1 MFTEVVILVF
11 LATNSWLDIKK
22 KEISLITVGI
32 FGITGILLSLSQ
44 RGFSWDYLIPAAIGT
59 AIVGLGI
66 LTKGAVGI
74 GDGLILLTLGTIMEP
89 EKFLAVFFMGL
100 LGCSAVSLIMLLVA
114 QNAGK
119 SELPFIPF
127 VLLGYVG
134 GLLLW

>member
-1 MFTEVVILVF
+1 M
-11 LATNSWLDIKK
+11 
-22 KEISLITVGI
+22 
-32 FGITGILLSLSQ
+32 
-44 RGFSWDYLIPAAIGT
+44 
-59 AIVGLGI
+59 GLGI

-74 GDGLILLTLGTIMEP
+74 GDVLILLTLGTMMEP

-114 QNAGK
+114 QDAGK
-119 SELPFIPF
+119 SELPFVPF